1 MIRTV
6 DIHMPYKATHRFARI
21 SARKVRPLADL
32 IRGKYADEALDI
44 LRYQPH
50 RGARLLEKV
59 LKSALGN
66 AEDPTERRTSAR
78 LVVTDARVDGGPM
91 FKRIRPRARGMAFM
105 IKKRMSHIRVALRVY
120 GGRTM
125 PRDPRYCTFRRL
137 RQRYGSKSQSD
148 RLSHRHHGRLEE
160 PLVRL
165 EAGVLA
171 TC

>member
-1 MIRTV
+1 MLAQTTRLAIVRHSGFVIVSSFGLRHSSLLQIGLHKSLTK
-6 DIHMPYKATHRFARI
+6 IAAMPYQATHRFARI

-66 AEDPTERRTSAR
+66 AESQRVQNPEG
-78 LVVTDARVDGGPM
+78 LVVTDARIDGGPM

-105 IKKRMSHIRVALRVY
+105 IKKRMSHIRIALDEV
-120 GGRTM
+120 
-125 PRDPRYCTFRRL
+125 
-137 RQRYGSKSQSD
+137 
-148 RLSHRHHGRLEE
+148 
-160 PLVRL
+160 
-165 EAGVLA
+165 
-171 TC
+171 